1 MHRDSN
7 AWRYTTNLQALHA
20 HAWALRAYD
29 ASPTC
34 VRHKHAAYV
43 LWRYAHTVRS
53 QQYSYKQRVRTHMR
67 APSHTIDS
75 SWACPAYTHTQD
87 SEVYKRFSD
96 IYSVFCACAHA
107 AAVYT
112 LFGCQAADQHA
123 LRCRIASLCFP
134 LAAPQRVVGIHVCI
148 QYIHR
153 VTYIQPPCDTV
164 PFSVAAT
171 YVSIT
176 LCHVAGLPAVCSRT
190 AATT

>member
-1 MHRDSN
+1 MAVH
-7 AWRYTTNLQALHA
+7 YPTNKQALKRTCVGA
-20 HAWALRAYD
+20 VCIRCVANVCPTQACGLRAMALCAYS
-29 ASPTC
+29 AL
-34 VRHKHAAYV
+34 AAI
-43 LWRYAHTVRS
+43 LIQAAC
-53 QQYSYKQRVRTHMR
+53 THMR

-96 IYSVFCACAHA
+96 IYSVFLSACAQA

-112 LFGCQAADQHA
+112 VFGCQAADRHA
-123 LRCRIASLCFP
+123 LRCRIASLYFP